1 MGDFVLSINHA
12 TDPLAY
18 QEISRVHPEDVQS
31 DHSREFQMDF
41 KRWCVNKDIFHTSMD
56 YVAMVRLYYLDRFDI
71 TWAPKSYVRGIVT
84 YQNQYGDDIDELYAT
99 EYDGMELIN

>member
-1 MGDFVLSINHA
+1 MEDFVLSHMLI
-12 TDPLAY
+12 
-18 QEISRVHPEDVQS
+18 QEISRVHPEEVQS
-31 DHSREFQMDF
+31 DHSREFQLDF
-41 KRWCVNKDIFHTSMD
+41 KRWCVNKNIFLKMD

>member
-1 MGDFVLSINHA
+1 MEDFVLSHMLI
-12 TDPLAY
+12 
-18 QEISRVHPEDVQS
+18 QEISRVYPEEVQS
-31 DHSREFQMDF
+31 DHSREFQLDF
-41 KRWCVNKDIFHTSMD
+41 KRWCVNKNIFLKMD
-56 YVAMVRLYYLDRFDI
+56 YVAMVRLYYLDRFNI